1 MSDLLLP
8 YIDKI
13 IEILENFGIIAGFLI
28 VVLESIVPILP
39 LGVFVAFNF
48 SAYGVLEGFL
58 ISYVATCFGCMLAY
72 YLSSVMLSVYVRK
85 KEKENK
91 KISTF
96 TKRFRK
102 IKFSN
107 LVLIIAL
114 PFSPAFLINITAGII
129 KMDLKKFIPA
139 LLVGKLSIIY
149 FWGVVGKSFIDS
161 LGDIKSLIIIFLSLG
176 LSYVLSKLLSKKLNI
191 E

>member
-8 YIDKI
+8 YIDKVI
-13 IEILENFGIIAGFLI
+13 NILENFGIIAGFLI
-28 VVLESIVPILP
+28 VVLESIIPILP

-48 SAYGVLEGFL
+48 SAYGIFEGFL
-58 ISYVATCFGCMLAY
+58 ISYIATCFGCMLAY
-72 YLSSVMLSVYVRK
+72 YLSSIMLSIYVRK
-85 KEKENK
+85 KESESK
-91 KISTF
+91 KIANL
-96 TKRFRK
+96 TKKFRN

-129 KMDLKKFIPA
+129 KMDLKKFVPA
-139 LLVGKLSIIY
+139 LLIGKLSIIY

-176 LSYVLSKLLSKKLNI
+176 FSYILSKFLSKKLNI